1 MFKVQL
7 NRTEDLVSEWRK
19 GGCCIRSPLL
29 TKLLEFV
36 LHHEDITQLEQK
48 KIQSLVCMWSK
59 PTTSFSNVGIILL
72 KIWTFFWAPFPTHTF
87 TIRLTVH
94 PTFPF
99 KTVEQ
104 YTNNRIDQNYSTA
117 YKIASLAYYTPSKRD
132 FKKPSKEHR
141 KLKDKIMEIYAK

>member
-1 MFKVQL
+1 MNIFL
-7 NRTEDLVSEWRK
+7 SAISIFWRSYLTASEEEGWQHSQPV
-19 GGCCIRSPLL
+19 I
-29 TKLLEFV
+29 
-36 LHHEDITQLEQK
+36 IT
-48 KIQSLVCMWSK
+48 
-59 PTTSFSNVGIILL
+59 
-72 KIWTFFWAPFPTHTF
+72 AHTF